1 MKKDEKENYIEA
13 GTKKEQKTLGDLIDD
28 IYDKLFKLNDE
39 LLILKDHSAKLTTQ
53 GNKIIK
59 MLLLDEKDINKSDVE
74 MMEDFDKEYYIES
87 LIKVLVN
94 DGDFKDLQ
102 KLLEDYSDELSL
114 NQYGEA

>member
-1 MKKDEKENYIEA
+1 MKKDEKENYMEA

-39 LLILKDHSAKLTTQ
+39 LLILKDHSDKLTKQ

-74 MMEDFDKEYYIES
+74 MMEVF
-87 LIKVLVN
+87 VN
-94 DGDFKDLQ
+94 LQ
-102 KLLEDYSDELSL
+102 
-114 NQYGEA
+114 NHHH